1 MTTDTSK
8 ITGAADDLSDKLTKG
23 GSAAKTLGAE
33 IANAIKSLD
42 SRVAALEAGGGS
54 NPIPPDPVPP
64 SGEIVIP
71 QGPITEFTAA
81 NGGYLK
87 IGGVPYHVETPGKS
101 WNLQL
106 VDDRTLRFEIR
117 SGDRFSSSYWTDPT
131 TSERC
136 EVGNDSQALVPPA
149 GTALL
154 QHRIMWEAGPETTSP
169 WSCYS
174 QMHEKDVSNSP
185 PYTIELQNDKMEIN
199 IGYDT
204 EKFVYKDTN
213 KIQRGKWYT
222 IQSEIKWDRSNGFLR
237 VKRDGVQIV
246 DYTGPLGTGA
256 AHYPKFG
263 IYRSEANETV
273 AVQYRDWSLKIT

>member
-1 MTTDTSK
+1 MTVLNVTNATLKGDVAGPTFTGKVDGSSF
-8 ITGAADDLSDKLTKG
+8 TGAVTYTDAT
-23 GSAAKTLGAE
+23 T
-33 IANAIKSLD
+33 
-42 SRVAALEAGGGS
+42 
-54 NPIPPDPVPP
+54 PPVEPP
-64 SGEIVIP
+64 SGEIAIP
-71 QGPITEFTAA
+71 ESRITNFTAA
-81 NGGYLK
+81 NGGWFE

-101 WNLQL
+101 WNLKL

-136 EVGNDSQALVPPA
+136 EVGNDGGEALVA
-149 GTALL
+149 ANKTLLL

-185 PYTIELQNDKMEIN
+185 PYTIELQNDRMEIN
-199 IGYDT
+199 IGHDA

-222 IQSEIKWDRSNGFLR
+222 IQSEIKWDRNNGFLK

-246 DYTGPLGTGA
+246 NYTGPLGTGV

-273 AVQYRDWSLKIT
+273 SVQYRDWSTKIT